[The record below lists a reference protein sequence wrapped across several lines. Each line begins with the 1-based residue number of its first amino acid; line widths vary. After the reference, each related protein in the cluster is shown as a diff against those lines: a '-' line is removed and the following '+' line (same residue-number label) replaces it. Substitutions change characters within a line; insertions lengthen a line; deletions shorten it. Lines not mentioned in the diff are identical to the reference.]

1 MYKRRLIPILFFK
14 NGWIVRSE
22 EFKTHQIIGDPT
34 LHAERMRQWHV
45 DELILLDI
53 SRGISE
59 FEHNRDDY
67 KNKPV
72 KNLLH
77 FLKRFSYECNMPLTF
92 GGNIKNFEDIKLRI
106 EYGADKVSVNSY
118 FYKNPSEIHKAC
130 QAYGSQA
137 IVASIDCKLIDEN
150 KYSVFINGG
159 KENINIGPIEWA
171 KEVEKI
177 GAGEILLQFI
187 DLDGKATGYNIDIIN
202 KVSSSVNI
210 PVISCSGAGHQR
222 HILDCY
228 GLTNSESV
236 AAGNIFH
243 FTENS
248 YPRIKNFLLNKRT
261 DIRSIDT

>member
-1 MYKRRLIPILFFK
+1 LYKRRLIPVLFFK

-22 EFKTHQIIGDPT
+22 EFSIHQIIGEPT
-34 LHAERMRQWHV
+34 IHAERMRQWNV
-45 DELILLDI
+45 DELILIDI
-53 SRGISE
+53 SAGKSD

-67 KNKPV
+67 KHKPV
-72 KNLLH
+72 NNLLQ
-77 FLKRFSYECNMPLTF
+77 FIKRFSYECNMPLTF
-92 GGNIKNFEDIKLRI
+92 GGNIKNFDDIKMRI

-118 FYKNPSEIHKAC
+118 FYHDAQEINKAC
-130 QAYGSQA
+130 KVYGSQA
-137 IVASIDCKLIDEN
+137 IVASIDCKLVNQKE
-150 KYSVFINGG
+150 YSVFINGG
-159 KENINIGPIEWA
+159 RKNININPVDWA

-187 DLDGKATGYNIDIIN
+187 DIDGKGNGYNIEIIN
-202 KVSSSVNI
+202 EITNSVKI

-228 GLTNSESV
+228 NLTNSESV

-248 YPRIKNFLLNKRT
+248 YPRIKKYLLNKRP
-261 DIRSIDT
+261 DIRDNF